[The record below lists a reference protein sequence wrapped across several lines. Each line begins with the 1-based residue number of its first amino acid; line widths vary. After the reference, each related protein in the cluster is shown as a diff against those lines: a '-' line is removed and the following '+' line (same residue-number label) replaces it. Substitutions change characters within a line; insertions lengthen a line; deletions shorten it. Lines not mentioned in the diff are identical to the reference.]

1 VRVESIDRKGS
12 AVKTFVV
19 LLLVA
24 LTFMMTFAVAGPVA
38 QSPFRSAADS
48 GLIDGR
54 GLG

>member
-1 VRVESIDRKGS
+1 M
-12 AVKTFVV
+12 KTFVV

-38 QSPFRSAADS
+38 QSPFRSTAGS

-54 GLG
+54 NPG